1 MSALV
6 ARLRLEL
13 GGRLG
18 ELVKASGKSHEV
30 FARDLS
36 IHQTTLSACIRGQ
49 MSVERIARILEEAGQ
64 DVAFEPQVGA

>member
-6 ARLRLEL
+6 ARLRAEL
-13 GGRLG
+13 GERLG
-18 ELVKASGKSHEV
+18 RVVADSGKSHEV

-49 MSVERIARILEEAGQ
+49 MSVERIARILEEVGQ
-64 DVAFEPQVGA
+64 DVAFESQVDD